1 VVLIYAFS
9 NRWGTNISR
18 RTLLALEQRLSPSLP
33 ARRTGGSKEGIGV
46 DFIPIYSHPASFF
59 RSHIQNKCLPCQGEV
74 PAGQRGLTL
83 IIGLG
88 DGSKFISKI
97 KIETQAKNSYL
108 DQPIYPYSPILLD
121 LSLPNIDNYE
131 SDNFIIGANMGTY
144 NCNWI
149 AYRTQLYLNQ
159 SASRQATH
167 HLFLHL
173 PQKANASTLATQIT
187 QLLQDNHLI

>member
-1 VVLIYAFS
+1 MVLIYAFS
-9 NRWGTNISR
+9 NHWGTNISR

-33 ARRTGGSKEGIGV
+33 ARRTGGSKEGVGV
-46 DFIPIYSHPASFF
+46 DFIPVYSHPASFF
-59 RSHIQNKCLPCQGEV
+59 RSHIEHKNYS
-74 PAGQRGLTL
+74 L

-108 DQPIYPYSPILLD
+108 DQPIYPFSPILLD
-121 LSLPNIDNYE
+121 LNLPNIDNYE
-131 SDNFIIGANMGTY
+131 SDNFVIGANMGTY

-159 SASRQATH
+159 SASGQTTH

-173 PQKANASTLATQIT
+173 PQKANASVLATQIT
-187 QLLQDNHLI
+187 QLIQDNHLI